1 MEKIYHRKI
10 VDEILKYLLTR
21 DIIVLHGARQVGK
34 TSILFYINDLLKK
47 EGKNTHYIDLE
58 DSRLASTLDQGVAEF
73 LKYLAGEGKTS
84 PLIVFIDEIQ
94 YLEKPSSFLK
104 LVHDHH
110 PEIKLIVSGSSSF
123 NIKSKF
129 SDSLVGR
136 TVDFKI
142 WPLSFREF
150 LFFKNYPFPE
160 NQIFTATKIDELKI
174 LFKEYILAGG
184 YPKVVL
190 TTDWSIKEK
199 YLQQII
205 DTYIKKDIR
214 DLAQIKDI
222 QKFNHL
228 LEILASQSGQL
239 INLSE
244 ISNTCNL
251 ARQTIEQ
258 HLFLLEETYVIHL
271 VRPFSQ
277 NIRSEISK
285 MPKIFFYD
293 TGLLH
298 LLWLKSLPKEIL
310 GSSFETAVFS
320 ELIKNYNSENI
331 FFWRTQDKKEVDFIL
346 KDKAKLVPIEVK
358 LNFTQFKPTA
368 INTFQEKYH
377 ISDTKIIG
385 LDGQKEKLN
394 FFYPWQL

>member
-1 MEKIYHRKI
+1 MEKIFRRKV
-10 VDEILKYLLTR
+10 VDEILKYLPTN

-34 TSILFYINDLLKK
+34 TSILFYLNELLNK
-47 EGKNTHYIDLE
+47 EDKTTYYIDLE
-58 DSRLASTLDQGVAEF
+58 DSRLVSVLNQGVDEF
-73 LKYLAGEGKTS
+73 LKYLAGEGKIGQ
-84 PLIVFIDEIQ
+84 LIVFIDEIQ
-94 YLEKPSSFLK
+94 YLEDPSSFLK
-104 LVHDHH
+104 LIHDHH

-142 WPLSFREF
+142 WPLSFQEY
-150 LFFKNYPFPE
+150 LLFKNYYFQPDQDLTE
-160 NQIFTATKIDELKI
+160 KKVDELKN

-184 YPKVVL
+184 YPKIAL
-190 TTDWSIKEK
+190 TADWSMKEK

-222 QKFNHL
+222 QKFNRL

-239 INLSE
+239 INLTE
-244 ISNTCNL
+244 VSNTCDL
-251 ARQTIEQ
+251 ARQTVEQ
-258 HLFLLEETYVIHL
+258 YLFLLEETYIIRL

-285 MPKIFFYD
+285 MPKVFFYD
-293 TGLLH
+293 SGLLH
-298 LLWLKSLPKEIL
+298 LLWLKSLPNEIL
-310 GSSFETAVFS
+310 GSSFETAIFS
-320 ELIKNYNSENI
+320 ELVKNYNNENI
-331 FFWRTQDKKEVDFIL
+331 FFWRTQDKKEIDFIL
-346 KDKAKLVPIEVK
+346 RDKAKLIPIEVK
-358 LNFTQFKPTA
+358 LNFAQFKPTA
-368 INTFQEKYH
+368 INAFQEEYH
-377 ISDTKIIG
+377 AQEAKIVS
-385 LDGQKEKLN
+385 LDGKKEKSS